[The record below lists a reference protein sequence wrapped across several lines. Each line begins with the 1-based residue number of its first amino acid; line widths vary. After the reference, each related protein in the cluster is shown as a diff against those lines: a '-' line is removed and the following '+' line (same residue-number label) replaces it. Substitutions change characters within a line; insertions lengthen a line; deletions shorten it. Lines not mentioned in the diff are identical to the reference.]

1 MRRKTQIVL
10 AITFLV
16 AALVSGFSYIYVSQ
30 ILRQRVTFAH
40 DTAGFLNSQLAYLAA
55 NAIPDLTSTR
65 VDTANPAKVRSAI
78 ADYLAT
84 NLDLNTML
92 ESVVTDWPM
101 IYDAAIVDNDGKAI
115 LHTTT
120 ELVGKIVPERPD
132 FQIVQDAK
140 FRRQL
145 RLVYHEPTLYDM
157 RVPLRLNGELFGSI
171 RLGISTVFLR
181 SEITPRLKHA
191 VIFSGISVL
200 LSLVLA
206 AVLSHIALGPLERI
220 SRSLDSVAGGEADAL
235 TEEDAG
241 HDEYGLVTLKIAHLG
256 RQMRDAREIFS
267 ALKDNVDQIMG
278 NLQDG
283 LMLFTSDSRVVLVS
297 ASVERF
303 LGRPRRELLGRTV
316 KEIFTRE
323 SSLGALVLD
332 GFQLRI
338 PVAQREVESPN
349 AKRVQ
354 VSLDFIQ
361 ERGSPIGAL
370 LTLRDAES
378 VRRIQDEI
386 ELSRQMSASGRTTR
400 GVAHEVKNPINA
412 IVLHLQLLQTKLQQ
426 IDPDTRRHMDII
438 GNEIHRLDRVVQIL
452 VDFTRPR
459 DLRLEEIDLRR
470 LLEDVIM
477 LATPDTEQ
485 HGVTVKR
492 RLGTEP
498 LGVKVDVDVMKQ
510 AILNVIINGMQ
521 AMPKGGTLTISARR
535 DEDTVITE
543 IRDQGIGIPH
553 ELQEKIFELY
563 FTTRK
568 GGSGIGLA
576 QTYQALQWHYG
587 SIDFETVEGQG
598 TIFRLRLPVAEIRA
612 GSNGGSGR
620 AVAPSVTAPNS
631 SVGRNRILGLP
642 DRV

>member
-1 MRRKTQIVL
+1 
-10 AITFLV
+10 
-16 AALVSGFSYIYVSQ
+16 
-30 ILRQRVTFAH
+30 
-40 DTAGFLNSQLAYLAA
+40 
-55 NAIPDLTSTR
+55 
-65 VDTANPAKVRSAI
+65 
-78 ADYLAT
+78 
-84 NLDLNTML
+84 ML

-101 IYDAAIVDNDGKAI
+101 IYDAAIVDADGKAI
-115 LHTTT
+115 LDTNTD
-120 ELVGKIVPERPD
+120 LVGKPVPSRPD
-132 FQIVQDAK
+132 FQLVQDAK

-145 RLVYHEPTLYDM
+145 RLVYNEPNLYEVQ
-157 RVPLRLNGELFGSI
+157 VPLRLNGELFGSI

-191 VIFSGISVL
+191 VIFSCMSIL
-200 LSLVLA
+200 LSLLLA
-206 AVLSHIALGPLERI
+206 AGLSHIALGPLERI
-220 SRSLDSVAGGEADAL
+220 NRTLDSVTAGEADAV
-235 TEEDAG
+235 TEQDAG

-283 LMLFTSDSRVVLVS
+283 LMLFTRDSRVVLVS

-412 IVLHLQLLQTKLQQ
+412 IVLHLQLLQSKLQQ
-426 IDPDTRRHMDII
+426 VDPDTRRHMDII
-438 GNEIHRLDRVVQIL
+438 DNEIHRLDRVVQIL

-459 DLRLEEIDLRR
+459 DLHLEEIDLRR
-470 LLEDVIM
+470 LLEDVIVQ
-477 LATPDTEQ
+477 AGPDAEQ
-485 HGVTVKR
+485 HGVTIQCQ
-492 RLGTEP
+492 LGTKP
-498 LGVKVDVDVMKQ
+498 LGVRVDFDFMKL
-510 AILNVIINGMQ
+510 AILNVVLNGMQ
-521 AMPKGGTLTISARR
+521 AMPQGGTLNISATR
-535 DEDTVITE
+535 DEESIVTE
-543 IRDQGIGIPH
+543 IRDEGLGIPH
-553 ELQEKIFELY
+553 ELREKIFELY
-563 FTTRK
+563 FTTKK

-576 QTYQALQWHYG
+576 QTYQAMQWHYG

-598 TIFRLRLPVAEIRA
+598 TTFRLRLPVTEIRSEA
-612 GSNGGSGR
+612 DGGNGRVIAS
-620 AVAPSVTAPNS
+620 SLTIPNS
-631 SVGRNRILGLP
+631 
-642 DRV
+642 

>member
-10 AITFLV
+10 AITFMV
-16 AALVSGFSYIYVSQ
+16 AAMVSAFSYIYVSQ
-30 ILRQRVTFAH
+30 ILRQQVTFAH
-40 DTAGFLNSQLAYLAA
+40 NSAAWINSQLAYIAA
-55 NAIPDLTSTR
+55 NAAMPDLADTR
-65 VDTANPAKVRSAI
+65 VDTRNQAKVRSAI
-78 ADYLAT
+78 AYYLGT
-84 NLDLNTML
+84 DLYLNKML
-92 ESVVTDWPM
+92 ESVVDDWPM
-101 IYDAAIVDNDGKAI
+101 IQDAAIVDADGKAI
-115 LHTTT
+115 LHTIPAMI
-120 ELVGKIVPERPD
+120 GKTVPDRPD
-132 FQIVQDAK
+132 FQVVQDAK

-145 RLVYHEPTLYDM
+145 RLVYNPPTIYEVRLPLELNHEP
-157 RVPLRLNGELFGSI
+157 FGSI
-171 RLGISTVFLR
+171 RLGISTVFLKK
-181 SEITPRLKHA
+181 EITPRLNHA
-191 VIFSGISVL
+191 VIFSAMSIFLAL
-200 LSLVLA
+200 LLA

-220 SRSLDSVAGGEADAL
+220 SRSLDNVTAGETETL

-241 HDEYGLVTLKIAHLG
+241 RDEYGLVTLKIAHLG

-316 KEIFTRE
+316 KEIFTRD
-323 SSLGALVLD
+323 SALGALVLD
-332 GFQLRI
+332 GFQLRNPI
-338 PVAQREVESPN
+338 AQSEVESSN
-349 AKRVQ
+349 TKRVQ

-361 ERGSPIGAL
+361 EKGSPIGAL
-370 LTLRDAES
+370 LTLRDKES
-378 VRRIQDEI
+378 VRRIKDEFEI
-386 ELSRQMSASGRTTR
+386 SRQMSLSGRTTR

-412 IVLHLQLLQTKLQQ
+412 IVLHLQLLQSKLQQ

-459 DLRLEEIDLRR
+459 DLHLEELDLRR

-485 HGVTVKR
+485 HGVTVNR
-492 RLGTEP
+492 SLGSEP
-498 LGVKVDVDVMKQ
+498 LGVKVDPDRMKE
-510 AILNVIINGMQ
+510 AFLNVIINGMQ
-521 AMPKGGTLTISARR
+521 AMPNGGTLSISARR
-535 DEDTVITE
+535 DEESVVTE

-553 ELQEKIFELY
+553 DLQEKIFELY

-598 TIFRLRLPVAEIRA
+598 TTFRLRLPVAEIRA
-612 GSNGGSGR
+612 GTNGGGGR
-620 AVAPSVTAPNS
+620 AVAPSTTVPNS
-631 SVGRNRILGLP
+631 
-642 DRV
+642 

>member
-16 AALVSGFSYIYVSQ
+16 AALVCSFSYIYVSQ

-40 DTAGFLNSQLAYLAA
+40 DTAGFLNSQLAYLSA

-65 VDTANPAKVRSAI
+65 VDTNNPAKVRSAI

-101 IYDAAIVDNDGKAI
+101 IYDAAIVDADGKAI
-115 LHTTT
+115 LDTNTD
-120 ELVGKIVPERPD
+120 LVGKPVPSRPD
-132 FQIVQDAK
+132 FQLVQDAK

-145 RLVYHEPTLYDM
+145 RLVYNEPNLYEVQ
-157 RVPLRLNGELFGSI
+157 VPLRLNGELFGSI

-191 VIFSGISVL
+191 VIFSCMSIL
-200 LSLVLA
+200 LSLLLA
-206 AVLSHIALGPLERI
+206 AGLSHIALGPLERI
-220 SRSLDSVAGGEADAL
+220 NRTLDSVTAGEADAV
-235 TEEDAG
+235 TEQDAG

-283 LMLFTSDSRVVLVS
+283 LMLFTRDSRVVLVS

-412 IVLHLQLLQTKLQQ
+412 IVLHLQLLQSKLQQ
-426 IDPDTRRHMDII
+426 VDPDTRRHMDII
-438 GNEIHRLDRVVQIL
+438 ENEIHRLDRVVQIL

-459 DLRLEEIDLRR
+459 DLHLEEIDLRR
-470 LLEDVIM
+470 LLEDVIVQ
-477 LATPDTEQ
+477 AGPDAEQ
-485 HGVTVKR
+485 HGVTIQCQ
-492 RLGTEP
+492 LGTKP
-498 LGVKVDVDVMKQ
+498 LGVRVDFDFMKL
-510 AILNVIINGMQ
+510 AILNVVLNGMQ
-521 AMPKGGTLTISARR
+521 AMPQGGTLNISATR
-535 DEDTVITE
+535 DEESIVTE
-543 IRDQGIGIPH
+543 IRDEGLGIPH
-553 ELQEKIFELY
+553 ELREKIFELY
-563 FTTRK
+563 FTTKK

-576 QTYQALQWHYG
+576 QTYQAMQWHYG

-598 TIFRLRLPVAEIRA
+598 TTFRLRLPVTEIRSEA
-612 GSNGGSGR
+612 DGGNGRVIAS
-620 AVAPSVTAPNS
+620 SLTIPNS
-631 SVGRNRILGLP
+631 
-642 DRV
+642 

>member
-10 AITFLV
+10 AITFMV
-16 AALVSGFSYIYVSQ
+16 TALVSSLSYAYLSE
-30 ILRQRVTFAH
+30 ILRQRVAYAH
-40 DTAGFLNSQLAYLAA
+40 DTANYLGEQLAHIADSE
-55 NAIPDLTSTR
+55 IPDFTSTH
-65 VDTANPAKVRSAI
+65 VNTSNPAKLRLAI
-78 ADYLAT
+78 ADYFAT

-92 ESVVTDWPM
+92 ESAVGDWPM
-101 IYDAAIVDNDGKAI
+101 IQDAAILDGDGKAI
-115 LHTTT
+115 LHSTPGLIG
-120 ELVGKIVPERPD
+120 EAIPNRPD
-132 FQIVQDAK
+132 FRIVQDAK
-140 FRRQL
+140 FRRQI
-145 RLVYHEPTLYDM
+145 RLVYNPPIVYD
-157 RVPLRLNGELFGSI
+157 VSIPLLFDRKPFGSI
-171 RLGISTVFLR
+171 RLGVSTVFLR
-181 SEITPRLKHA
+181 NEITPRLRQA
-191 VIFSGISVL
+191 VIFSAISIL
-200 LSLVLA
+200 LSLLLA
-206 AVLSHIALGPLERI
+206 AGLSHIALGPLEQI
-220 SRSLDSVAGGEADAL
+220 SRRLDDVTAGDAEAV
-235 TEEDAG
+235 EEKTG
-241 HDEYGLVTLKIAHLG
+241 RDEYGLVTQKIANLG
-256 RQMRDAREIFS
+256 RQMRDAKEIFS

-283 LMLFTSDSRVVLVS
+283 LMLFTRDSRVVLVS

-316 KEIFTRE
+316 KEIFTRD
-323 SSLGALVLD
+323 SSLGTLVLD
-332 GFQLRI
+332 SFQLLH
-338 PVAQREVESPN
+338 PVAQREVESSN
-349 AKRVQ
+349 TKRVQ

-386 ELSRQMSASGRTTR
+386 EISRQMSASGRTTR

-412 IVLHLQLLQTKLQQ
+412 IVLHLQLLQTKLKQ

-459 DLRLEEIDLRR
+459 DLHLEEIDMRR

-492 RLGTEP
+492 KLGTEL
-498 LGVKVDVDVMKQ
+498 LGVRVDVDVMKQ

-521 AMPKGGTLTISARR
+521 AMLQGGTLTISARR
-535 DEDTVITE
+535 DEDSVITE
-543 IRDQGIGIPH
+543 IRDQGVGIPH

-563 FTTRK
+563 FSTRK

-598 TIFRLRLPVAEIRA
+598 TTFRLRLPVVEIRA
-612 GSNGGSGR
+612 GADMENGR
-620 AVAPSVTAPNS
+620 ADAPRLTVPNS
-631 SVGRNRILGLP
+631 
-642 DRV
+642 